1 MRRPGWIAWIGATV
15 VAYSVGITISTWL
28 TGTTARLLSAFL
40 GGIPFVLVYG
50 GVIGLGVSAVQLAV
64 IPRGVVRWGRWIV
77 ATAVGGGLGLAV
89 ASVVGETLAN
99 LIDPGVNLILSEGV
113 IQCTSGAAVGLG
125 IGAAQWLVLRPVI
138 PTGRQWI
145 LMTTLGGAAG
155 YGIAAVLLEVIDVE
169 ILRAAIVPSF
179 GAILGVL
186 IGVAQGLVLR
196 SRRTNASSATL

>member
-1 MRRPGWIAWIGATV
+1 M
-15 VAYSVGITISTWL
+15 
-28 TGTTARLLSAFL
+28 
-40 GGIPFVLVYG
+40 
-50 GVIGLGVSAVQLAV
+50 
-64 IPRGVVRWGRWIV
+64 
-77 ATAVGGGLGLAV
+77 ATADGGGLGLAV